1 MMAVEYLC
9 VDLGVGNLLG
19 MKKGEV
25 VFEVHFV
32 KGKMLKACV
41 VVGMYLGRM
50 EVAFVVVV
58 VGCWE
63 SFVILHLLLFEV
75 LLFGMRK
82 HVG

>member
-1 MMAVEYLC
+1 MMMAVEYLF
-9 VDLGVGNLLG
+9 VDLGVGDLLG

-32 KGKMLKACV
+32 KGKIFEACV
-41 VVGMYLGRM
+41 VVGMHLGRM

-58 VGCWE
+58 ECWE
-63 SFVILHLLLFEV
+63 SFVTLHLLLFEE

-82 HVG
+82 IVG